1 MNIAKPLLAPLLL
14 GAGSEAK
21 TVRDIITRVNNLWH
35 TRHLLHLYVQPT
47 SQGDGET
54 VTDAPPS
61 PAYILEL
68 P

>member
-1 MNIAKPLLAPLLL
+1 MNIAK
-14 GAGSEAK
+14 
-21 TVRDIITRVNNLWH
+21 TV
-35 TRHLLHLYVQPT
+35 LLHIYVQPT

-54 VTDAPPS
+54 VTDVPPS

>member
-1 MNIAKPLLAPLLL
+1 MNIAKTILAPLLL
-14 GAGSEAK
+14 GAGSETEA
-21 TVRDIITRVNNLWH
+21 VRDIITRVNNLWH
-35 TRHLLHLYVQPT
+35 TRHRLHIYVQPT